1 MNCSSTFFMWH
12 YFRKGL
18 ATLKIKIMSFIN
30 RSIAGL
36 AGSLALTGIHQLF
49 QKCMKNSPNLDQVGE
64 AALQKSLET
73 VDAELSDEENVYV
86 AAMGGNILSN
96 ALLFSTLATTTN
108 TTQILTKTLGTG
120 LLGAAGTI
128 GLADQILGNN
138 KATDTTQKKW
148 MTTGYYLLGAIVSI
162 SVYNLLERRTNK

>member
-1 MNCSSTFFMWH
+1 
-12 YFRKGL
+12 
-18 ATLKIKIMSFIN
+18 MSFIN

-49 QKCMKNSPNLDQVGE
+49 KKYGNTPNLDQVGE
-64 AALQKSLET
+64 VALEKSLDL
-73 VDAELSDEENVYV
+73 VDAKISDEDNVYA

-108 TTQILTKTLGTG
+108 TTQIITKTLGAG

-138 KATDTTQKKW
+138 KATETDQKKW
-148 MTTGYYLLGAIVSI
+148 MTTGYYLVGAIVSI
-162 SVYNLLERRTNK
+162 SVYNLLERRTKK

>member
-1 MNCSSTFFMWH
+1 
-12 YFRKGL
+12 
-18 ATLKIKIMSFIN
+18 MSFIN

-36 AGSLALTGIHQLF
+36 AGSLALTGVHQLF
-49 QKCMKNSPNLDQVGE
+49 KKCMKGSPNLDQVGE
-64 AALQKSLET
+64 VALEKSLGE
-73 VDAELSDEENVYV
+73 VDVKLSDEEEVYA
-86 AAMGGNILSN
+86 AAMGGNIISN

-108 TTQILTKTLGTG
+108 TTQIITKTLGTG

-138 KATDTTQKKW
+138 KATDTDQKKW

-162 SVYNLLERRTNK
+162 SVYNLLERRTKK

>member
-1 MNCSSTFFMWH
+1 
-12 YFRKGL
+12 
-18 ATLKIKIMSFIN
+18 MSFIN

-36 AGSLALTGIHQLF
+36 AGSLALTGVHQLF
-49 QKCMKNSPNLDQVGE
+49 KKYTKSAPNLDQVGE
-64 AALQKSLET
+64 AAIEKSLEA
-73 VDAELSDEENVYV
+73 VDLKASDEEEVYA

-108 TTQILTKTLGTG
+108 TTQIITKTLGTG

-138 KATDTTQKKW
+138 KATDTDQKKW
-148 MTTGYYLLGAIVSI
+148 MTTGYYLLGALVTI
-162 SVYNLLERRTNK
+162 SVYNLLERKTKK